1 MLGIVIRYVDE
12 MAGPDNARLY
22 LELRLFQAHRGQWP
36 EVLKIYPVGDN
47 VKPEFGGG
55 LVLVGERAH
64 TVVRA
69 FRDRF

>member
-1 MLGIVIRYVDE
+1 MLRIVIRDVDDV
-12 MAGPDNARLY
+12 AGPDNTRLY
-22 LELRLFQAHRGQWP
+22 LEPGLFQAHRGQRP
-36 EVLKIYPVGDN
+36 EVLKIHPVGDN
-47 VKPEFGGG
+47 VKPELGGG